1 MLRDDLQPHE
11 LMQHVAQ
18 WFESQNVDYWVVGS
32 MASMAYG
39 EPRFTNDV
47 DMVADLRTEHI
58 EPLLLAFPAS
68 DFYLSEPAIRNALLK
83 RSQFN
88 IIHPASGLKVDVI
101 LAADTAFAKSEASRR
116 RRITSPGEFSV
127 WFAAPEDVLLN
138 KLVYFQL
145 SDRVSQKHIR
155 DIAGMI
161 KLLGDKL
168 DRSYI
173 NLWAERLSV
182 QSEWQLICQR
192 VN

>member
-1 MLRDDLQPHE
+1 M
-11 LMQHVAQ
+11 
-18 WFESQNVDYWVVGS
+18 
-32 MASMAYG
+32 
-39 EPRFTNDV
+39 
-47 DMVADLRTEHI
+47 
-58 EPLLLAFPAS
+58 
-68 DFYLSEPAIRNALLK
+68 
-83 RSQFN
+83 
-88 IIHPASGLKVDVI
+88 DVI

-145 SDRVSQKHIR
+145 SDRVSQKHVR